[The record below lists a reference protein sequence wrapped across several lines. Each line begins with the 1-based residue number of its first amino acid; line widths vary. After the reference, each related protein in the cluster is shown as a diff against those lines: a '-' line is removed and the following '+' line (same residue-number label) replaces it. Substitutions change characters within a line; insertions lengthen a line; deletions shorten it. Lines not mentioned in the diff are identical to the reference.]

1 MSKDKNTSE
10 NINNDCKHFYKFCE
24 NKCGSMETQ
33 LESNKSLL
41 KFYEDE
47 DSNNVLTSNGRE
59 LLYKAKTVGIYVFWI
74 ALIVTLISMKK
85 TLDNIDARV
94 HNAPSVTTK

>member
-10 NINNDCKHFYKFCE
+10 NINNDCKHFYKICD
-24 NKCGSMETQ
+24 NKFETVNTQ

-41 KFYEDE
+41 KFYEEE
-47 DSNNVLTSNGRE
+47 DYKNVLTSNGRE
-59 LLYKAKTVGIYVFWI
+59 LLYKAKTIGIYVFWV
-74 ALIVTLISMKK
+74 ALILTLISMKK

>member
-1 MSKDKNTSE
+1 MSKDKNMSE
-10 NINNDCKHFYKFCE
+10 NSINGCKHVYKICDNKCE
-24 NKCGSMETQ
+24 NMNTQ

-41 KFYEDE
+41 KYYEDE
-47 DSNNVLTSNGRE
+47 DCNNVFTSKGRE
-59 LLYKAKTVGIYVFWI
+59 LLYTAKTIGIYAFWV

-94 HNAPSVTTK
+94 HNTPSVTTK